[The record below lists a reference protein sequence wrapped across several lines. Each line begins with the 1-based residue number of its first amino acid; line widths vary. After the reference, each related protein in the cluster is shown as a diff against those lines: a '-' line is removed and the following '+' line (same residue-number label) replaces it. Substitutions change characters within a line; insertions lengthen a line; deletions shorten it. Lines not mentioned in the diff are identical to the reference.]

1 LNPARLAA
9 YTGGFLLNRRIRRIL
24 ELAGWRVVPMA
35 NPARAD
41 AVAVWGRRPVSKRGL
56 WVARRW
62 NRPLLNVEDAFLRSV
77 RPGPTGEQA
86 LGLLVD
92 DRSLHYDASRPS
104 RLEALLADMTLSPE
118 AEARA
123 RDGIGFLRDE
133 GLSKYSDWSPD
144 APLPEP
150 GYVLVIDQTAGDA
163 AISHAGASAGSF
175 AQMLAAA
182 RDENPGAR
190 ILLRTHP
197 VTASGHRKGHFGPS
211 DLQER
216 TEVCAD
222 PVNPWA
228 LLDGATAVYCVTSQ
242 LGFEAILAGHRPVV
256 FGQPFYAG
264 WGLTDDRQPVPR
276 RGRVL
281 TAEALFHGAMID
293 YPIWY
298 DPYHDRLC
306 QFEDVARALA
316 AQARAHRENGPPLI
330 CAGMKPWK
338 HAPMKAFLKGTA
350 GAPAFE
356 NEPGR
361 AIERAAHEGRT
372 VLLWAGKEAPEHRAQ
387 AENAGVTL
395 WRTEDGFLRSVGLG
409 AQLLPAASLVIDDL
423 GIYFD
428 PTRESRLERIIQ
440 TSADLPD
447 HARRRAEALQAAIV
461 AARLTKYNVGNAAP
475 PFPAKPGRRRVLV
488 PGQVED
494 DASIRLGTDAV
505 STNLGL
511 LQEARA
517 LFPDDVVIY
526 KPHPD
531 IEAGLRQGL
540 IPEAEMARL
549 ADHVAHETSAAEAMD
564 QVDVV
569 VTMTSLMGFEAL
581 LRGLEVHCFGTPFY
595 AGWGL
600 TQDHAAPC
608 PRRTARPDLSALVH
622 ASLIAYPRY
631 FDAETGLACA
641 PEVILERLS
650 SRAGSVSRHATNRH
664 KLVAALQYRLR
675 RLAPLW
681 RK

>member
-1 LNPARLAA
+1 MPKLAAA
-9 YTGGFLLNRRIRRIL
+9 YTGGFLLNKRIRRIL
-24 ELAGWRVVPMA
+24 EHSGWRLSPLA
-35 NPARAD
+35 DPRRAD
-41 AVAVWGRRPVSKRGL
+41 AVAVWGRRPVSRRGL
-56 WVARRW
+56 WVAQRW
-62 NRPLLNVEDAFLRSV
+62 DKPLLNVEDAFLRSV
-77 RPGPTGEQA
+77 RPGPSGDQA
-86 LGLLVD
+86 LGLLID
-92 DRSLHYDASRPS
+92 DKALHYDASRPS
-104 RLEALLADMTLSPE
+104 HLEALLAESALTPE
-118 AEARA
+118 AETRA
-123 RDGIGFLRDE
+123 RDGIDFLRDE
-133 GLSKYSDWSPD
+133 GLSKYSDWMPNT
-144 APLPEP
+144 APPAP

-163 AISHAGASAGSF
+163 AITHAGASADSF
-175 AQMLAAA
+175 SQMLTAA
-182 RDENPGAR
+182 RAEHPGAR
-190 ILLRTHP
+190 IVLRTHP
-197 VTASGHRKGHFGPS
+197 VTASGHRKGHFS
-211 DLQER
+211 DADVDDQ

-228 LLDGATAVYCVTSQ
+228 LLEGATAVYCVSSQ
-242 LGFEAILAGHRPVV
+242 LGFEALLAGHRPVV
-256 FGQPFYAG
+256 FGQPFYSG
-264 WGLTDDRQPVPR
+264 WGLTDDRQPIPR
-276 RGRVL
+276 RNRTL
-281 TAEALFHGAMID
+281 TPEALFHAAVID
-293 YPIWY
+293 YPAWY
-298 DPYHDRLC
+298 DPHHDRLC
-306 QFEDVARALA
+306 EFEDVARALA
-316 AQARAHRENGPPLI
+316 AQARARRENARPLI

-338 HAPMKAFLKGTA
+338 HAPMSAFLKGDA

-356 NEPGR
+356 NEPSR
-361 AIERAAHEGRT
+361 AIVRAADERRT
-372 VLLWAGKEAPEHRAQ
+372 VLLWAGKEAPEHREQ
-387 AENAGVTL
+387 AEQAGVPL

-440 TSADLPD
+440 KSAKLPD
-447 HARRRAEALQAAIV
+447 FARRRAAALQAAIV
-461 AARLTKYNVGNAAP
+461 AARLTKYNVGNTAAP
-475 PFPAKPGRRRVLV
+475 FPSKPGRRRVLV

-511 LQEARA
+511 LQQARA

-600 TQDHAAPC
+600 TQDHSAPC
-608 PRRTARPDLSALVH
+608 PRRTARPDLTALVH
-622 ASLIAYPRY
+622 ASLIVYPRY
-631 FDAETGLACA
+631 FDAETALACS

-650 SRAGSVSRHATNRH
+650 SRAGSVSRHATKRH
-664 KLVAALQYRLR
+664 KLVATLQYRLR
-675 RLAPLW
+675 GLAPLW